1 MHASDVWIDKLA
13 MFISQRCAL
22 CCWSA
27 VFQRFRHRRRLP
39 PVHKLPS
46 GGDHWHEQRRDLA
59 AIFYTGPITL
69 IILFLVLHFNFLF
82 VPCGRLSW
90 LPISFLLHVKYTL
103 SYRIV
108 SYRLVLWYQTCEHNI
123 LMQIGRPT
131 SGPRGKGTKRSSLG
145 SGGQRSRSH
154 GAEICHKNT
163 FRWDISRTVHRI

>member
-108 SYRLVLWYQTCEHNI
+108 SYFGGLNKHFKPNMRKVQMAISSDLSIRLTRNL
-123 LMQIGRPT
+123 T
-131 SGPRGKGTKRSSLG
+131 SSCGQQQRLRGW
-145 SGGQRSRSH
+145 SRMMV
-154 GAEICHKNT
+154 KQ
-163 FRWDISRTVHRI
+163 F

>member
-46 GGDHWHEQRRDLA
+46 GGDHWHEQRRYLA

-69 IILFLVLHFNFLF
+69 IISFLVLHFNFLF

-108 SYRLVLWYQTCEHNI
+108 SYTVDGKDVRPTTGNVSEPGSALYSSTPSLTTVWSNYQTLYYDFFEVYVTKTVTLSPNVQTVLW
-123 LMQIGRPT
+123 
-131 SGPRGKGTKRSSLG
+131 S
-145 SGGQRSRSH
+145 
-154 GAEICHKNT
+154 
-163 FRWDISRTVHRI
+163 V